1 MKYRKKPVIIEAVQF
16 DRSKAEK
23 DVAKYYPMVTDLASS
38 TTALGVEER
47 EDRFFISTL
56 DGSMTVIDG
65 DYIIQ
70 GVEGEFYPCKPDI
83 FEKTYDVASQPP
95 QLNDNQKIVLEW
107 LKSETILTRE
117 APILSV
123 NAFSDKNLLGKLPD
137 KVRKAYKLLTCKQE
151 YEVLAAFAQWGLERE
166 ESSSEL

>member
-137 KVRKAYKLLTCKQE
+137 KVRKAYKLLACKQE
-151 YEVLAAFAQWGLERE
+151 FEVLTAFAQWGLEQE
-166 ESSSEL
+166 EAE

>member
-16 DRSKAEK
+16 NRLKAEK
-23 DVAKYYPMVTDLASS
+23 DVAKYYPMVRDLASL

-56 DGSMTVIDG
+56 EGGMAVIDG

-83 FEKTYDVASQPP
+83 FEKTYEVA
-95 QLNDNQKIVLEW
+95 E
-107 LKSETILTRE
+107 
-117 APILSV
+117 
-123 NAFSDKNLLGKLPD
+123 G
-137 KVRKAYKLLTCKQE
+137 
-151 YEVLAAFAQWGLERE
+151 
-166 ESSSEL
+166 